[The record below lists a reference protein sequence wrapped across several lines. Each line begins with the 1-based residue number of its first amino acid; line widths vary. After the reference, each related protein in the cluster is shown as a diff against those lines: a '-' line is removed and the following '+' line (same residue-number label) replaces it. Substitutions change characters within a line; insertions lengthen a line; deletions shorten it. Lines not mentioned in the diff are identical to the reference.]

1 MSSRVS
7 LSLLHR
13 IRRLDTPLPD
23 MQLPRTVMRPPLLM
37 RRRTTCHILG
47 TMHRVSR
54 MDRAVITHPARVTTV
69 AGIIVRVATRIRAGR
84 SNPAKKLKGVN
95 KSGRPPRAD
104 ALKLRQRILE
114 VATEL
119 FLEEGYGSTSI
130 EAVAARAGVSKRT
143 FYDRFEDKAALFA
156 AVVHYII
163 EHIRPP
169 ADVPLL
175 AGANLS
181 QILRRLAGLILKASL
196 SPQAIALHRLV
207 TGESS
212 RFPEL
217 ATAVENDGGQAEA
230 TALIAGLLS
239 RELPK
244 IKFTPED
251 EVFVAQ
257 QFIYMVVAVP
267 QRRATGFGV
276 PMTPAELE
284 LWGDKAVTLFLEG
297 FKGLRK

>member
-1 MSSRVS
+1 
-7 LSLLHR
+7 
-13 IRRLDTPLPD
+13 
-23 MQLPRTVMRPPLLM
+23 
-37 RRRTTCHILG
+37 
-47 TMHRVSR
+47 

>member
-1 MSSRVS
+1 MRRQ
-7 LSLLHR
+7 LTATRHR
-13 IRRLDTPLPD
+13 
-23 MQLPRTVMRPPLLM
+23 LLM
-37 RRRTTCHILG
+37 RRDRTTRHILN
-47 TMHRVSR
+47 TMLRGSPMARVLITT
-54 MDRAVITHPARVTTV
+54 RARVITR
-69 AGIIVRVATRIRAGR
+69 AGIIVLVATRIRVG
-84 SNPAKKLKGVN
+84 KKESVQVKAVK
-95 KSGRPPRAD
+95 KSGRPPLAD
-104 ALKLRQRILE
+104 ALKLRARILE

-119 FLEEGYGSTSI
+119 FLEQGYGSTSI
-130 EAVAARAGVSKRT
+130 EAVASRAGISKRT
-143 FYDRFEDKAALFA
+143 FYDRFDDKAALFA

-169 ADVPLL
+169 ATVPLL
-175 AGANLS
+175 AGANLP
-181 QILRRLAGLILKASL
+181 QILRRLAGLILQAAL
-196 SPQAIALHRLV
+196 SPPAIALHRLV

-217 ATAVENDGGQAEA
+217 ASAVEKDGGQAEA
-230 TALIAGLLS
+230 TALIAGLLE

-244 IKFTPED
+244 IKLTAQD
-251 EVFVAQ
+251 LVFAAQ

-276 PMTPAELE
+276 PMTAAELE

>member
-1 MSSRVS
+1 MRARRMVT
-7 LSLLHR
+7 R
-13 IRRLDTPLPD
+13 RRLLTH
-23 MQLPRTVMRPPLLM
+23 RG
-37 RRRTTCHILG
+37 RTTRRILN
-47 TMHRVSR
+47 TMFHGSLMVRALITTRV
-54 MDRAVITHPARVTTV
+54 RAITV
-69 AGIIVRVATRIRAGR
+69 AGIIVPVATRIRVG
-84 SNPAKKLKGVN
+84 KKESFKQVKAAR
-95 KSGRPPRAD
+95 KSGRPLRAD
-104 ALKLRQRILE
+104 ALKLREQILE

-119 FLEEGYGSTSI
+119 FLEQGYGSTSI

-143 FYDRFEDKAALFA
+143 FYDRFNDKAALFA

-169 ADVPLL
+169 ATVPLL
-175 AGANLS
+175 AGANLP
-181 QILRRLAGLILKASL
+181 QILRRLAGLILQAAL
-196 SPQAIALHRLV
+196 SPPAIALHRLV

-217 ATAVENDGGQAEA
+217 ASAVEKDGGQAEA
-230 TALIAGLLS
+230 TALIAGLLE

-244 IKFTPED
+244 IKLTAQD
-251 EVFVAQ
+251 LVFAAQ

-276 PMTPAELE
+276 PMTAAELE

>member
-1 MSSRVS
+1 MDHEVTLRP
-7 LSLLHR
+7 
-13 IRRLDTPLPD
+13 TPD
-23 MQLPRTVMRPPLLM
+23 
-37 RRRTTCHILG
+37 
-47 TMHRVSR
+47 
-54 MDRAVITHPARVTTV
+54 TTV
-69 AGIIVRVATRIRAGR
+69 AGIIVRVATRIRVG
-84 SNPAKKLKGVN
+84 KKEPVKQIKAVR
-95 KSGRPPRAD
+95 KSGRPARAD
-104 ALKLRQRILE
+104 ALKLRERILH

-119 FLEEGYGSTSI
+119 FLEQGYGSTSI
-130 EAVAARAGVSKRT
+130 ESVAARAGVSKRT
-143 FYDRFEDKAALFA
+143 FYDRFDDKAALFA

-175 AGANLS
+175 AGASLPE
-181 QILRRLAGLILKASL
+181 ILRRLAGLILKAAL

-217 ATAVENDGGQAEA
+217 ASAAENDGGQAEA

-239 RELPK
+239 RELPR
-244 IKFTPED
+244 INLNVEEQAFA
-251 EVFVAQ
+251 AQ

-276 PMTPAELE
+276 PMTAAELDV
-284 LWGDKAVTLFLEG
+284 WAKKVVTLFLEG
-297 FKGLRK
+297 YKGLRK

>member
-1 MSSRVS
+1 
-7 LSLLHR
+7 
-13 IRRLDTPLPD
+13 
-23 MQLPRTVMRPPLLM
+23 M
-37 RRRTTCHILG
+37 RREL
-47 TMHRVSR
+47 R
-54 MDRAVITHPARVTTV
+54 MDRALITTRAPVTMV
-69 AGIIVRVATRIRAGR
+69 AGIIVRVATRIRAV
-84 SNPAKKLKGVN
+84 KKVPVKHVKIVR

-104 ALKLRQRILE
+104 ALKLRDRILQ

-130 EAVAARAGVSKRT
+130 EAVASRAGISKRT
-143 FYDRFEDKAALFA
+143 FYDRFDDKAALFA

-175 AGANLS
+175 AGASLPE
-181 QILRRLAGLILKASL
+181 ILRRLAGLILKAAL
-196 SPQAIALHRLV
+196 SSQAIALHRLV

-217 ATAVENDGGQAEA
+217 ANAVEKDGGQAEA

-244 IKFTPED
+244 IKLNVGDQAFA
-251 EVFVAQ
+251 AQ

-276 PMTPAELE
+276 PMTVAELE
-284 LWGDKAVTLFLEG
+284 LWADKAVTLFLQG
-297 FKGLRK
+297 FKGLR

>member
-1 MSSRVS
+1 MALVP
-7 LSLLHR
+7 
-13 IRRLDTPLPD
+13 I
-23 MQLPRTVMRPPLLM
+23 
-37 RRRTTCHILG
+37 TT
-47 TMHRVSR
+47 
-54 MDRAVITHPARVTTV
+54 RARAITR
-69 AGIIVRVATRIRAGR
+69 AGIIVPVATRIRVGKKE
-84 SNPAKKLKGVN
+84 SIQAKPVR

-104 ALKLRQRILE
+104 ALKLREQILE
-114 VATEL
+114 VATDL
-119 FLEEGYGSTSI
+119 FLEQGYGSTSI
-130 EAVAARAGVSKRT
+130 EGVASRAGISKRT
-143 FYDRFEDKAALFA
+143 FYDRFDDKAALFA

-175 AGANLS
+175 AGANLP
-181 QILRRLAGLILKASL
+181 QILRRLAGLILQAAL
-196 SPQAIALHRLV
+196 SPAAIALHRLV

-217 ATAVENDGGQAEA
+217 ASAVEKDGGQAEA
-230 TALIAGLLS
+230 TALIAGLLE

-244 IKFTPED
+244 IKLTAQD
-251 EVFVAQ
+251 LVFAAQ

-276 PMTPAELE
+276 PMTAAELE